1 MPTPL
6 VGNGRTVVFPPGNGG
21 DAVPEDEGKIPE
33 TETEDTRRLVE
44 PVPRIEPV
52 GAVPV
57 PKILLELPRGNG
69 VEEDANE
76 GCGAEALELP
86 RVDKDPEMLETV
98 STV

>member
-1 MPTPL
+1 M
-6 VGNGRTVVFPPGNGG
+6 
-21 DAVPEDEGKIPE
+21 
-33 TETEDTRRLVE
+33 
-44 PVPRIEPV
+44 
-52 GAVPV
+52 PV